1 MLFVAINP
9 NGGNVSRCDAPPPPP
24 LLISLPNT
32 AEIQISEK
40 DYFARAKEFKVWL
53 FKKKKTFFEDL
64 TSEQSHELF
73 GKFVK
78 DWNRCP

>member
-1 MLFVAINP
+1 MNLRF
-9 NGGNVSRCDAPPPPP
+9 SPP
-24 LLISLPNT
+24 LHAPLPHFSQSA

-53 FKKKKTFFEDL
+53 FNKKKAFFEDL
-64 TSEQSHELF
+64 TSEQSRELF

-78 DWNRCP
+78 DWNRCE